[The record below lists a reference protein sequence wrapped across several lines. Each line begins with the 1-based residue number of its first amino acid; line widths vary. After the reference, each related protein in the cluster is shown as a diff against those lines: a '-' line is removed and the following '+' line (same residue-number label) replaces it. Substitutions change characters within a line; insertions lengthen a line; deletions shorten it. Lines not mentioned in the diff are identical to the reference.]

1 MAESTAAPSP
11 ARQRAGYA
19 ALGLAIAVAVGAAL
33 YFFVFAGSEGDAG
46 TPAGPVLPFVY
57 PNTGP
62 LVPDRPEIGRPAPDF
77 ALVDA
82 RDTATVRRLSDF
94 RGKVVLLNWYA
105 SWCDP
110 CKREIP
116 AFVAARAAL
125 GGQLEVLGIDYLE
138 PPEKAV
144 GILQQLGADYP
155 ALLDADGSVASHY
168 RIPGMPTTFLIGA
181 DGTLL
186 AMRAGELRE
195 EDLPA
200 FLARAGLSYNR

>member
-11 ARQRAGYA
+11 ARQLAGYA
-19 ALGLAIAVAVGAAL
+19 ALALAVVIAGGAAL
-33 YFFVFAGSEGDAG
+33 YFFLFAGDDTDA
-46 TPAGPVLPFVY
+46 PAAGPVLPSVY

-62 LVPDRPEIGRPAPDF
+62 LVPDRPEIGKPAPDF

-116 AFVAARAAL
+116 AFVAARNAL
-125 GGQLEVLGIDYLE
+125 GGQLEVLGVDYLE

-144 GILQQLGADYP
+144 GILEELGADYP

-200 FLARAGLSYNR
+200 FLARAGLSYNP